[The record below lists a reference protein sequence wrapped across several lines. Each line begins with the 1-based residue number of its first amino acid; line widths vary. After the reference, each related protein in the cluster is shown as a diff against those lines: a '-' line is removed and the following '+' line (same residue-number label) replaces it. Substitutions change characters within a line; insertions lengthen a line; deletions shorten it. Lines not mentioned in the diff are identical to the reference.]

1 MRNVYP
7 HIKMFSEGLQI
18 KRTRQGKLYSRSDF
32 DNWMWNYDV
41 RMNIIPLLGGQDSL
55 SNTTEPLGSGSC
67 AVFPDGKDRPGLSG
81 R

>member
-1 MRNVYP
+1 
-7 HIKMFSEGLQI
+7 
-18 KRTRQGKLYSRSDF
+18 
-32 DNWMWNYDV
+32 MWNYDV

-55 SNTTEPLGSGSC
+55 SNTAEPLGSGSC